1 MISLSL
7 SLSLCLSSSRVAQSL
22 LVPGKSP
29 SKYGRRGSA
38 IGIGTV
44 EEVHVQFSL
53 LSYCSHGLFDT
64 SFCLHGSPALRQL
77 TFTL

>member
-1 MISLSL
+1 MFSPPPTPLPFFLPYVLCPHHLIISLSL
-7 SLSLCLSSSRVAQSL
+7 SLSLSLSISSSCVLQSL

-44 EEVHVQFSL
+44 EEVHV
-53 LSYCSHGLFDT
+53 
-64 SFCLHGSPALRQL
+64 
-77 TFTL
+77 